1 MSSKQKR
8 FEIAVLDDYQD
19 VALSLADWSVL
30 EPRATVTVFGDHL
43 ADSDAVVERLQPF
56 DIVCVMRERTPM
68 TRAIIERLPKL
79 RMIASTATRNAS
91 IDLKAA
97 AERGVQVVH
106 TGYTSAPTIELTW
119 ALILGSARNLVAE
132 NTSLRGGGWQQSV
145 GDDMAGRT
153 LGVLGLGNVG
163 GAVARIGNAFG
174 MKVIAWSQNL
184 TTERA
189 AEVGATLV
197 SRDEV
202 FREADVV
209 TIHLVLSGRTRG
221 LVGEAELALMKPTSR
236 LINTRADR
244 SRSRRISLRH
254 LRTRS
259 SPAPPSMS
267 STRSRCRSTI
277 RFARCLTCWQRHIS
291 ATSPAASTL
300 ASTRIRSPTSA
311 GGSTAKQRRLSE
323 SRRREMLSSGALS
336 SLGSTLS
343 RSRFL
348 SRRY

>member
-1 MSSKQKR
+1 MSSHTTPHTTGKPNSGPGSERITSLPRYAMSSKQEPFR
-8 FEIAVLDDYQD
+8 IAVLDDYQH
-19 VALSLADWSVL
+19 VALSLADWSML
-30 EPRATVTVFGDHL
+30 HARATVTVFNDHL

-68 TRAIIERLPKL
+68 TRSIIERLPKL
-79 RMIASTATRNAS
+79 RMIASRGPRNAS

-97 AERGVQVVH
+97 EERGVQVVH

-189 AEVGATLV
+189 AEMGAALV
-197 SRDEV
+197 TKDEL
-202 FREADVV
+202 FQEADVV
-209 TIHLVLSGRTRG
+209 SIHLVLSGRTRG
-221 LVGEAELALMKPTSR
+221 LVGAAELALMKPTAR
-236 LINTRADR
+236 LVKTARG
-244 SRSRRISLRH
+244 
-254 LRTRS
+254 
-259 SPAPPSMS
+259 
-267 STRSRCRSTI
+267 TI
-277 RFARCLTCWQRHIS
+277 VVGAGFG
-291 ATSPAASTL
+291 AAL
-300 ASTRIRSPTSA
+300 K
-311 GGSTAKQRRLSE
+311 GGSVAR
-323 SRRREMLSSGALS
+323 GVN
-336 SLGSTLS
+336 
-343 RSRFL
+343 
-348 SRRY
+348 